1 MKLLKKLLTLLL
13 VCCLAACGEIGPQP
27 DNPDNPD
34 NPEIPDNPDKPDV
47 PDNPDKPVEVVPSFA
62 LVEDI
67 DEYVFTYE
75 LGSTFLE
82 TKGDYKDWFP
92 ESNAEWLQVRQTP
105 TGAAPRLTLY
115 VEQNGEG
122 RFMGWGA
129 PDDKPRSAEVK
140 IFSKDKSQ
148 LLFTLT
154 VWQDPYPYL
163 ASGEYKVSPDG
174 GDYLLY
180 IKANCLGWSIS
191 TELTEIDKNYYNN
204 DWFQATR
211 DKDGTVRLHIEP
223 WNPDTEKPKDG
234 HIGVRYYFNNG
245 YYRAEYVN
253 ISYYDPSASG
263 ESSEYGEGG
272 PWD

>member
-1 MKLLKKLLTLLL
+1 MKFLKNLLTLLL
-13 VCCLAACGEIGPQP
+13 VCSLAACGEIVPQP
-27 DNPDNPD
+27 DNPD
-34 NPEIPDNPDKPDV
+34 IPDNPDKPDV

-62 LVEDI
+62 LAEQI
-67 DEYVFTYE
+67 DGYVFTYE
-75 LGSTFLE
+75 SGSASLD
-82 TKGDYKDWFP
+82 TKGDYHDWEA
-92 ESNAEWLQVRQTP
+92 ESDSEWLQVRQTP
-105 TGAAPRLTLY
+105 TGSAPKLTLY
-115 VEQNGEG
+115 VEQNGEA
-122 RFMGWGA
+122 RFMGWGDA
-129 PDDKPRSAEVK
+129 DAKPRSAEVK
-140 IFSKDKSQ
+140 IYSQDKSQ

-163 ASGEYKVSPDG
+163 AGGEYKVSPDG

-204 DWFQATR
+204 DWLQASR
-211 DKDGTVRLHIEP
+211 DQEGRLKLHIEP

-234 HIGVRYYFNNG
+234 HVSVRYVFNNG
-245 YYRAEYVN
+245 YHYQEYVN
-253 ISYYDPSASG
+253 LSYYDPSASG